1 MVVNRRIKHVVRA
14 LTSGWKNNY
23 IHFYVPAEIAAKH
36 AFAFESAMSDQ
47 STGDADNLFA
57 IDLNGVEK
65 FVAPTGRKMAKGEP
79 IAFEVAPG
87 ELNPGWN
94 TIHLRS
100 TSSSSGFRTTTRV
113 RSSSSGSAPRGPSR

>member
-1 MVVNRRIKHVVRA
+1 M
-14 LTSGWKNNY
+14 TGGWKNNY

-94 TIHLRS
+94 TIHLRHVGGNWL
-100 TSSSSGFRTTTRV
+100 TFDFFQFRISDYNPGTIFLLR
-113 RSSSSGSAPRGPSR
+113 